1 MTQTQAIV
9 KYLKTHKKASGLDFV
24 KKLGVMCYT
33 KVISEIR
40 ADFAQE
46 NEYVIHTELKTVNTR
61 YGKTR
66 VAFYSLVKVS
76 SKPKKNH
83 KKLREQK

>member
-1 MTQTQAIV
+1 MTQAQAII

-33 KVISEIR
+33 KTISEIR

-46 NEYVIHTELKTVNTR
+46 NKYAIHTEMRVVKTR
-61 YGKTR
+61 YGKAR
-66 VAFYSLVKVS
+66 VAFYSLVKVG
-76 SKPKKNH
+76 KKT
-83 KKLREQK
+83 K

>member
-1 MTQTQAIV
+1 MTQAQAII
-9 KYLKTHKKASGLDFV
+9 KYLKEHKTASGLDFV
-24 KKLGVMCYT
+24 KKLGILCYT

-46 NEYVIHTELKTVNTR
+46 NKYAIHTELRTVNTR

-66 VAFYSLVKVS
+66 TAFYSIVKLN
-76 SKPKKNH
+76 KK
-83 KKLREQK
+83 K